1 MCENQCVEVN
11 VGCVIVLV
19 FLWYGTEK
27 GHTVNV
33 KPYGLK

>member
-1 MCENQCVEVN
+1 MYENQCVEVN
-11 VGCVIVLV
+11 VGYVIVLV
-19 FLWYGTEK
+19 LLWYGTEK